1 MNTEE
6 QAKAKWCPFARV
18 KPWQEGEQPAPSHNR
33 EGGGPYDSQGMETPV
48 INGSSRCIA
57 SECMAWRVER
67 WRLERGDAE
76 SDGAGNWLP
85 VGYCGLAGQ
94 P

>member
-6 QAKAKWCPFARV
+6 QAKAKWCPFAR
-18 KPWQEGEQPAPSHNR
+18 S
-33 EGGGPYDSQGMETPV
+33 STPV
-48 INGSSRCIA
+48 DSGWSGSYNRPVSLDASDPSIQCIG
-57 SECMAWRVER
+57 SECMAWRVEK
-67 WRLERGDAE
+67 GDAE

>member
-6 QAKAKWCPFARV
+6 QAKAKWCPF
-18 KPWQEGEQPAPSHNR
+18 GNR
-33 EGGGPYDSQGMETPV
+33 DDGDNPV
-48 INGSSRCIA
+48 TFCIA
-57 SECMAWRVER
+57 SECMAWRVEK
-67 WRLERGDAE
+67 GDAE